1 MAKLTSPRERAE
13 PQIVTSVE
21 QRAIAESKS
30 LRTAYLLWLVL
41 GVFGGHRL
49 YLGWTV
55 TGVIMLML
63 ALLGLLTLPIGVGT
77 TILAASI
84 VWELIDGVFVKRLVA
99 EQHDE
104 VRERLM
110 AEAEA

>member
-1 MAKLTSPRERAE
+1 MTISHEEQTLIER
-13 PQIVTSVE
+13 
-21 QRAIAESKS
+21 RAAAESKS
-30 LRTAYLLWLVL
+30 LRKAYLLWLVL

-55 TGVIMLML
+55 TGVLMLML

-77 TILAASI
+77 KFLAASI
-84 VWELIDGVFVKRLVA
+84 IWALVDGLFVRGMVTR
-99 EQHDE
+99 QHDE

>member
-1 MAKLTSPRERAE
+1 MGNTLIER
-13 PQIVTSVE
+13 
-21 QRAIAESKS
+21 RAVAESKS
-30 LRTAYLLWLVL
+30 LRTAYLLWLML

-63 ALLGLLTLPIGVGT
+63 ALLGILTLPIGAGSK
-77 TILAASI
+77 ILAASLI
-84 VWELIDGVFVKRLVA
+84 WALIDGFLVKGMVVK
-99 EQHDE
+99 QHDD
-104 VRERLM
+104 VRARLM